1 MSRKRRAY
9 SAQFKFRVAMEAIKE
24 KRTVNEIASEHQIH
38 PTLVRDW
45 KRQLLKGGASV
56 FERGNKTQKQKETG
70 VPEAELYEQIGRLKM
85 ELEWLKK
92 KVTPY
97 S

>member
-1 MSRKRRAY
+1 MSKKRRGY

-45 KRQLLKGGASV
+45 KRQLLNGGASV
-56 FERGNKTQKQKETG
+56 FERGHKAPSQKET
-70 VPEAELYEQIGRLKM
+70 EALDQYLRQIMTRRSGTQR
-85 ELEWLKK
+85 
-92 KVTPY
+92 Y
-97 S
+97 G